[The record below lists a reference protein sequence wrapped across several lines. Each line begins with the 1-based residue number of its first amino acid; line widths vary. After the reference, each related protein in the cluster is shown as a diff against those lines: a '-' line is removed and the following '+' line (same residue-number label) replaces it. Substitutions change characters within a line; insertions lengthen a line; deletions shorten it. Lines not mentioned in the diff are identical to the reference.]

1 MNEKR
6 GRFIKRISRR
16 GKAFLVLAI
25 AILAVDRFCYYVF
38 VYARRGLKRYA
49 FAAGVALCFFLES
62 SFSYP
67 EQITGSSIVGERPG
81 NEPAVITDSGIA
93 LVDEPEIE
101 YDSLDILKDEDILED
116 NDKTCSIDTVEPDK
130 YSAGEILNENAQM
143 LPDNPAKEPE
153 ISEEN
158 VRCFDAQDW
167 RLVLINKQHPIPEDY
182 TFTLDTIKTANG
194 GIQCDGRIMEDLFSM
209 LQAAGEDGINLAI
222 CSHYRDINRQEVL
235 FNRKI
240 KTYMKKGMSYME
252 AYKISSQTVTVPG
265 ASEHQIGLAM
275 DIVSDSYTVLEEGFA
290 ETDAGIWLKE
300 HCAEYGFI
308 LRYPLG
314 KETITGIEFE
324 PWHYRYVGKEAA
336 EIIMNE
342 ELCLEEFWAKYVG
355 SEPK

>member
-1 MNEKR
+1 MDEKK
-6 GRFIKRISRR
+6 GRFLKRISRR
-16 GKAFLVLAI
+16 GKAFLMLAI
-25 AILAVDRFCYYVF
+25 AFLAVDRFCYYVY
-38 VYARRGLKRYA
+38 VYAKRGFKRYA
-49 FAAGVALCFFLES
+49 FTSVVVLCFFLES

-67 EQITGSSIVGERPG
+67 EQIIENTPVKEMA
-81 NEPAVITDSGIA
+81 NNKLAMITDSDIA
-93 LVDEPEIE
+93 LVEEPEIE
-101 YDSLDILKDEDILED
+101 YESFETLKDKDILEEF
-116 NDKTCSIDTVEPDK
+116 DKACPIDTVKPDK
-130 YSAGEILNENAQM
+130 YSVDEILNENAQM
-143 LPDNPAKEPE
+143 LPENLKEE
-153 ISEEN
+153 QEVFEEN
-158 VRCFDAQDW
+158 VRCFDSQDW

-182 TFTLDTIKTANG
+182 TFSLDTIKTANG
-194 GIQCDGRIMEDLFSM
+194 GIQCDGRVMDELFSM
-209 LQAAGEDGINLAI
+209 LQAASEDGINLAI

-275 DIVSDSYTVLEEGFA
+275 DIVSDTYTLLEEGFA

-308 LRYPLG
+308 LRYPKG
-314 KETITGIEFE
+314 KEAITGISFE
-324 PWHYRYVGKEAA
+324 PWHFRYVGKEAA

-355 SEPK
+355 LEPK

>member
-1 MNEKR
+1 MDEKK
-6 GRFIKRISRR
+6 GRFLKRISRR
-16 GKAFLVLAI
+16 GKVFLMLAI
-25 AILAVDRFCYYVF
+25 VLLAVDRFCYYVY
-38 VYARRGLKRYA
+38 VYARRGFKRYA
-49 FAAGVALCFFLES
+49 LVMGVVLCFFLES

-67 EQITGSSIVGERPG
+67 EQIAGSNAACERADHD
-81 NEPAVITDSGIA
+81 PAMITDSGIA
-93 LVDEPEIE
+93 LVEEPEVE
-101 YDSLDILKDEDILED
+101 YNSLDMLKDEDILED
-116 NDKTCSIDTVEPDK
+116 SDKTCSIDTVEPDK
-130 YSAGEILNENAQM
+130 YSADEILNENVQI
-143 LPDNPAKEPE
+143 LPENPAKEPE

-194 GIQCDGRIMEDLFSM
+194 GIQCDSRVMEDLFSM
-209 LQAAGEDGINLAI
+209 LQAAGEDEINLAI

-235 FNRKI
+235 FSRKI

-275 DIVSDSYTVLEEGFA
+275 DIVSDSYTVLEEEFA
-290 ETDAGIWLKE
+290 ETDAGIWLKD

-314 KETITGIEFE
+314 KESITGIEFE
-324 PWHYRYVGKEAA
+324 PWHFRYVGREAA

-342 ELCLEEFWAKYVG
+342 GLCLEEFWAKYVG